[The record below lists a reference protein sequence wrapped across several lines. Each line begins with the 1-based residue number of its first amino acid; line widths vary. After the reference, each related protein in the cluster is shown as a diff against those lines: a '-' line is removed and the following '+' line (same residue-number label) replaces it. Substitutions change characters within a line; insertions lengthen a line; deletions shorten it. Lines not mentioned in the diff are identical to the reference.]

1 QGCSVERSL
10 GRTQTLGREH
20 ALVEKARC
28 RGIWGRRRS
37 CNLREEGGELLKI
50 PLPAVT
56 LVGYQ
61 TLQHR
66 DRGLVPARSRNRH
79 LAQERCNV
87 REMRDFSKEAPDL
100 NVGILSRLQAPKK
113 FQDHL
118 FAIDDRGIRL
128 LCAPESRRHPL
139 CGKRRRKR
147 P

>member
-1 QGCSVERSL
+1 MHLRRATAKQGCSVERSL

-37 CNLREEGGELLKI
+37 CNLREELGELLKI
-50 PLPAVT
+50 PPPAVT

-87 REMRDFSKEAPDL
+87 R
-100 NVGILSRLQAPKK
+100 
-113 FQDHL
+113 
-118 FAIDDRGIRL
+118 AIDRKSTRL
-128 LCAPESRRHPL
+128 NSSH
-139 CGKRRRKR
+139 
-147 P
+147 